1 MPPFLYLIPMNTTP
15 NPSIFAIFSVFLRL
29 GLTSFGGPIA
39 HLGYFREEF
48 VTRRGWMDDRAYGD
62 LVALCQ
68 FLPGPASSQ
77 VGFAIGLL
85 KGRFL
90 GGLAAWVGFTLPSA
104 ALLFLAATGIHL
116 VDGPIA
122 SAAIDGLKIVAVAV
136 VAHALWGMS
145 RSLAP
150 DAPRAAI
157 AFLAMAGVLLAPMPT
172 TQLIVIALAGL
183 VGMVVSR
190 PDAATNETTV
200 FQTHGSAPAVIALVF
215 FFALLF
221 GLPALAAADGQ
232 SWLALADGFYRSGAL
247 VFGGGHVVLP
257 LLDAQVADPNNISD
271 DLFLAGYGA
280 AQAVPGPLF
289 TLAAYLGALS
299 PSVPSPVVGAAIGI
313 VAIFLPGM
321 LLVYAAL
328 PFWSRVTQSPNARA
342 VLNGV
347 NAGVVGIL
355 AAALYTP
362 IWTSAVRSPTD
373 FIIASGAFLLL
384 TVARLSAGWVVLITV
399 AAAVAFQLVS

>member
-1 MPPFLYLIPMNTTP
+1 MSSPASSSENPP
-15 NPSIFAIFSVFLRL
+15 IFEIFWVFLRL

-39 HLGYFREEF
+39 HLGYFRDEF
-48 VTRRGWMDDRAYGD
+48 VERRKWLTDQGYGD

-85 KGRFL
+85 KGGL
-90 GGLAAWVGFTLPSA
+90 PGGLAAWLGFTFPSA
-104 ALLFLAATGIHL
+104 ALLFAAASGVHLA
-116 VDGPIA
+116 DGPIA
-122 SAAIDGLKIVAVAV
+122 TAAIDGLKTVAVAV

-150 DAPRAAI
+150 DGVRAAI
-157 AFLAMAGVLLAPMPT
+157 AFAAMAGVLLMPTPT
-172 TQLIVIALAGL
+172 TQLAMIALAGVFGAFL
-183 VGMVVSR
+183 CRS
-190 PDAATNETTV
+190 DET
-200 FQTHGSAPAVIALVF
+200 APKSINFGARSKGLAMMAFALF
-215 FFALLF
+215 FGLLF
-221 GLPALAAADGQ
+221 GLPFLASANAA
-232 SWLALADGFYRSGAL
+232 SWIGLADGFFRSGAL

-257 LLDAQVADPNNISD
+257 LLDAQVAAPNGISD

-289 TLAAYLGALS
+289 TIAAYLGALADGA
-299 PSVPSPVVGAAIGI
+299 PSPIAGAAIGI
-313 VAIFLPGM
+313 AAVFLPGL

-328 PFWSRVTQSPNARA
+328 PFWQSVTQSSSARA
-342 VLNGV
+342 ILNGV
-347 NAGVVGIL
+347 NASVVGIL

-384 TVARLSAGWVVLITV
+384 TVARLSAGYVVLIAV
-399 AAAVAFQLVS
+399 AAAIGFQLLS